1 MRLREGTEGEGTYP
15 ETHTAVG
22 EGTGGEFQIKERK
35 APGIRTKEV
44 TYMQQMTRARYAGER
59 VNSRTGKRVSLAVRR
74 NRKKALRMSRGYVIF
89 LAFISIMT
97 VLMCVQYLKLKETIT
112 SQMNRNEKLE
122 SELVSLRS
130 ENDALLENIN
140 SSVDWNAIKDTA
152 INKLGMKYAEE
163 DQIVW
168 YNTDGRSYIRQYQD
182 VPS

>member
-1 MRLREGTEGEGTYP
+1 
-15 ETHTAVG
+15 
-22 EGTGGEFQIKERK
+22 
-35 APGIRTKEV
+35 
-44 TYMQQMTRARYAGER
+44 MQQMTRARYAGER

-163 DQIVW
+163 GQIVW

>member
-1 MRLREGTEGEGTYP
+1 M
-15 ETHTAVG
+15 
-22 EGTGGEFQIKERK
+22 KD
-35 APGIRTKEV
+35 
-44 TYMQQMTRARYAGER
+44 
-59 VNSRTGKRVSLAVRR
+59 
-74 NRKKALRMSRGYVIF
+74 
-89 LAFISIMT
+89 
-97 VLMCVQYLKLKETIT
+97 
-112 SQMNRNEKLE
+112 QMNRNEKLE